1 MEIINT
7 PINQLIIL
15 KPTLF
20 YDHRGYFFESYN
32 QKLFKQLN
40 IDYTFVQDNQSE
52 SKKGVIRGLHF
63 QNPPFAQAKL
73 VRVIQGEILDV
84 AVDLR
89 KESATFGQSYK
100 VHLSGENQLQLLIP
114 EGFAHGFVA
123 LEDHT
128 IVHYKCSQFYNKEAE
143 GTILYNDPSLNIDWE
158 IDHPITT
165 EKDLQG
171 VSFKNYVS
179 PF

>member
-1 MEIINT
+1 MELIQTSID
-7 PINQLIIL
+7 QLVIL
-15 KPTLF
+15 KPTIF
-20 YDHRGYFFESYN
+20 EDQRGYFFESFN
-32 QKLFKQLN
+32 QQKLFDLG
-40 IDYTFVQDNQSE
+40 ILYTFVQDNQSM

-63 QNPPFAQAKL
+63 QHPPYAQTKL
-73 VRVIQGEILDV
+73 VRVIKGSIIDV

-89 KESATFGQSYK
+89 KESNTYGHYHAI
-100 VHLSGENQLQLLIP
+100 HLSDQNQLQFLIP

-123 LEDHT
+123 LEDNT
-128 IVHYKCSQFYNKEAE
+128 IVQYKCTQFYNKEAE
-143 GTILYNDPSLNIDWE
+143 GTIIYNDPELNIDWG

-171 VSFKNYVS
+171 VTFKEFSS